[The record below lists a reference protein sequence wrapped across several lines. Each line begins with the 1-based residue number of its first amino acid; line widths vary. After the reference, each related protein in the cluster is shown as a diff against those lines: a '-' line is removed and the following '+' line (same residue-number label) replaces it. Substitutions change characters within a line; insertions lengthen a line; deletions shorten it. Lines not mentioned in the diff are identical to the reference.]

1 MIRKCARDR
10 RHTGETDDRDDICK
24 RKPQAAKLK
33 KIIIDTLTK
42 PVLILHYILLKI
54 FVQVQLISYIQLL
67 KYYFVNKHISKIL
80 FISLSIYLS
89 HKLIYLSVKH
99 VPVLKH
105 LKFNKM
111 RTTLTDFSIYLS
123 RFLSY

>member
-1 MIRKCARDR
+1 M
-10 RHTGETDDRDDICK
+10 HTGETDDRDDIRK

-67 KYYFVNKHISKIL
+67 KFYDIYIYIS
-80 FISLSIYLS
+80 YQ
-89 HKLIYLSVKH
+89 HIYLSV
-99 VPVLKH
+99 
-105 LKFNKM
+105 
-111 RTTLTDFSIYLS
+111 
-123 RFLSY
+123 